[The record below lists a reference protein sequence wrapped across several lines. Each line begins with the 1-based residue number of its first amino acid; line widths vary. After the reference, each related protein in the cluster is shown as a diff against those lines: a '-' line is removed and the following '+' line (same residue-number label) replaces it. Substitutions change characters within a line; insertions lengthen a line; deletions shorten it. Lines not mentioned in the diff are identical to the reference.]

1 MRTMAIAACCIVFS
15 CTAFAFKFRTYTL
28 SEQLVASDAVIV
40 GLVEQSNCI
49 SRVTNAKYIKGAGAD
64 SVEIKYNFR
73 RECDRPE
80 FHDGEKVLLFAK
92 EANNGA
98 RELVGYG
105 DQSVWPKK
113 RAKWPFCELH
123 VSSEAAVEGV
133 VEKIVELENIT
144 SGVAKCSGVREI
156 LCSTNL
162 FEKAIVMEYLDLGKN
177 EGIRVP
183 LKAELETA
191 ISNGGD
197 PYIVK
202 LGCSITNKIMQT
214 VKRPSDCEKIALL
227 ADDHKKVVVNIKE
240 FKDSE
245 KEFKSYL
252 DSTGLGAMMSND
264 KGELIGGLFWSD
276 AAWIMWQKNI
286 FLPTND
292 SDRAEWRW
300 PTNVPV
306 GKLQTQV
313 CASKAPLFDILIA
326 GDVIAKGE
334 VKQYNSYREQRES
347 FLNKYS
353 GPANSSR
360 PPSFIFT
367 FAQRLDV
374 SYLGAETNMLYI
386 TERGSRDD
394 SLTYKNIT
402 LNIRYTD
409 DSLAKHRKA
418 IAVALMNAGAV
429 LKPRDHIDSVSGRVA
444 DKEAVEGEKKKD
456 LKENAETRTVK

>member
-1 MRTMAIAACCIVFS
+1 MECNKSVMTTILAGVI
-15 CTAFAFKFRTYTL
+15 L
-28 SEQLVASDAVIV
+28 SW
-40 GLVEQSNCI
+40 GL
-49 SRVTNAKYIKGAGAD
+49 
-64 SVEIKYNFR
+64 
-73 RECDRPE
+73 
-80 FHDGEKVLLFAK
+80 LL
-92 EANNGA
+92 
-98 RELVGYG
+98 
-105 DQSVWPKK
+105 S
-113 RAKWPFCELH
+113 
-123 VSSEAAVEGV
+123 
-133 VEKIVELENIT
+133 
-144 SGVAKCSGVREI
+144 
-156 LCSTNL
+156 
-162 FEKAIVMEYLDLGKN
+162 
-177 EGIRVP
+177 
-183 LKAELETA
+183 
-191 ISNGGD
+191 
-197 PYIVK
+197 
-202 LGCSITNKIMQT
+202 
-214 VKRPSDCEKIALL
+214 
-227 ADDHKKVVVNIKE
+227 ADDHKQIVIDMKE
-240 FKDSE
+240 FKVSE
-245 KEFKSYL
+245 NEFQAYL

-264 KGELIGGLFWSD
+264 QGELIGGLFWSD

-386 TERGSRDD
+386 TERGSRED

-429 LKPRDHIDSVSGRVA
+429 LKPRNPQAPASGRA
-444 DKEAVEGEKKKD
+444 SGKEAVDGEKKKD
-456 LKENAETRTVK
+456 LKENAETRPVK

>member
-1 MRTMAIAACCIVFS
+1 MECNKSVMTTILAGVI
-15 CTAFAFKFRTYTL
+15 L
-28 SEQLVASDAVIV
+28 SW
-40 GLVEQSNCI
+40 GL
-49 SRVTNAKYIKGAGAD
+49 
-64 SVEIKYNFR
+64 
-73 RECDRPE
+73 
-80 FHDGEKVLLFAK
+80 LL
-92 EANNGA
+92 
-98 RELVGYG
+98 
-105 DQSVWPKK
+105 S
-113 RAKWPFCELH
+113 
-123 VSSEAAVEGV
+123 
-133 VEKIVELENIT
+133 
-144 SGVAKCSGVREI
+144 
-156 LCSTNL
+156 
-162 FEKAIVMEYLDLGKN
+162 
-177 EGIRVP
+177 
-183 LKAELETA
+183 
-191 ISNGGD
+191 
-197 PYIVK
+197 
-202 LGCSITNKIMQT
+202 
-214 VKRPSDCEKIALL
+214 
-227 ADDHKKVVVNIKE
+227 ADDHKQIVIDMKE
-240 FKDSE
+240 FKVSE
-245 KEFKSYL
+245 NEFQAYL

-264 KGELIGGLFWSD
+264 QGELIGGLFWSD

-386 TERGSRDD
+386 TERGSRED

-418 IAVALMNAGAV
+418 IAVALMNAGVV
-429 LKPRDHIDSVSGRVA
+429 LKPRNPQAPASGRA
-444 DKEAVEGEKKKD
+444 SDKEAVEGEKKKD
-456 LKENAETRTVK
+456 LSGRGSGTPSETRLN

>member
-1 MRTMAIAACCIVFS
+1 MECNKSVMTTILAGVI
-15 CTAFAFKFRTYTL
+15 L
-28 SEQLVASDAVIV
+28 SW
-40 GLVEQSNCI
+40 GL
-49 SRVTNAKYIKGAGAD
+49 
-64 SVEIKYNFR
+64 
-73 RECDRPE
+73 
-80 FHDGEKVLLFAK
+80 LL
-92 EANNGA
+92 
-98 RELVGYG
+98 
-105 DQSVWPKK
+105 S
-113 RAKWPFCELH
+113 
-123 VSSEAAVEGV
+123 
-133 VEKIVELENIT
+133 
-144 SGVAKCSGVREI
+144 
-156 LCSTNL
+156 
-162 FEKAIVMEYLDLGKN
+162 
-177 EGIRVP
+177 
-183 LKAELETA
+183 
-191 ISNGGD
+191 
-197 PYIVK
+197 
-202 LGCSITNKIMQT
+202 
-214 VKRPSDCEKIALL
+214 
-227 ADDHKKVVVNIKE
+227 ADDHKQIVIDMKE
-240 FKDSE
+240 FKVSE
-245 KEFKSYL
+245 NEFQAYL

-264 KGELIGGLFWSD
+264 QGELIGGLFWSD

-386 TERGSRDD
+386 TERGSRED

-402 LNIRYTD
+402 LKIRYKD
-409 DSLAKHRKA
+409 DSLSKHRKA
-418 IAVALMNAGAV
+418 IAEALMTAGAV
-429 LKPRDHIDSVSGRVA
+429 LKPRNPQAPASGRA
-444 DKEAVEGEKKKD
+444 SGKEAVEGEKKKD